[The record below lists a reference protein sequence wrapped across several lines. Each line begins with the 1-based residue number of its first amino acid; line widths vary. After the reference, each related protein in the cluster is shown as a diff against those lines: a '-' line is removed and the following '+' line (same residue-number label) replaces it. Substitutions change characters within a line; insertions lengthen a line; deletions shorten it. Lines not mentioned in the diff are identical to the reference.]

1 MFELVSSLR
10 RHKHL
15 VRDFVVRDLKGRYVG
30 STMGF
35 FWSVLFPL
43 VNLAIYAFVFRLV
56 LKSRWSDQQPEEQT
70 ILLMFAG
77 IVIWSA
83 FSEAVARATTTLVEN
98 SNLIQKVVFP
108 SEILPV
114 YLGISSWVNMCI
126 GLVFVLLAVTW
137 YGYIDPLPTPTVS
150 ARPGDPEYV
159 PLAFSGSLVLLPIL
173 FVLQYVFALGLGYL
187 LSALNLFIR
196 DVAHLIG
203 VFLTVWMFATP
214 IFYAPAAVMK
224 AQYAWML
231 EINPMHW
238 LIQAYRDILLFGV
251 WPDSLALSRFA
262 LVAALTLLVGL
273 SFFQKSKRRFP
284 DLL

>member
-150 ARPGDPEYV
+150 ARPGDPEYM
-159 PLAFSGSLVLLPIL
+159 PLAFGGSLVLLPIL

-203 VFLTVWMFATP
+203 VFLMVWMFATP
-214 IFYAPAAVMK
+214 IFYPPVMV
-224 AQYAWML
+224 ARANYEWVL
-231 EINPMHW
+231 DLNPMYW
-238 LIQAYRDILLFGV
+238 LIEAYRDVLLFGQ
-251 WPDSLALSRFA
+251 WPAAGGLLRFA
-262 LVAALTLLVGL
+262 LVAVLALLIGS

>member
-1 MFELVSSLR
+1 VFELVRSVR
-10 RHKHL
+10 RHRRL
-15 VRDFVVRDLKGRYVG
+15 LRDFVVRDLKGRYIG

-35 FWSVLFPL
+35 FWSIIFPL
-43 VNLAIYAFVFRLV
+43 VNLAIYTFVFRLV
-56 LKSRWSDQQPEEQT
+56 LKARWSDQQPEEQT

-77 IVIWSA
+77 IVVWSA
-83 FSEAVARATTTLVEN
+83 FAEAVARATTTLVEN

-126 GLVFVLLAVTW
+126 GLVFVLVGVVW
-137 YGYIDPLPTPTVS
+137 CGYVDPLAAPTVA

-159 PLAFSGSLVLLPIL
+159 PLALSGSLVVLPAL
-173 FVLQYVFALGLGYL
+173 FVLQYVFALGLGYM

-196 DVAHLIG
+196 DVSHLIG

-214 IFYAPAAVMK
+214 IFYAPAQVVK
-224 AQYAWML
+224 AEYAWML
-231 EINPMHW
+231 AINPMHW
-238 LIQAYRDILLFGV
+238 LIQAYRDVLIFGQ
-251 WPDSLALSRFA
+251 WPQAAALARFTLVAVLALI
-262 LVAALTLLVGL
+262 VGV